1 MQNSNK
7 LLALDSLRGIAAF
20 IVFFGHFVHL
30 FCSANQT
37 AFFENFLYFTING
50 TSSVYLFFML
60 SGFVLSYKFWLSYES
75 KQLLFSTIIR
85 YFRLL
90 FIVSLCGFLAFFL
103 AHLGLLFNP
112 FDYSQKLFEPIHL
125 TFKEICWQNLTVFF
139 TGIHVDKVFWT
150 MKIEY
155 IGSILVF
162 ANIFLICRFCK
173 NNKVRVCLLTFAL
186 IALVIF
192 GSFVNNPLQMGVKF
206 LSFFVSGMLTSFL
219 YVNFFKISNT
229 KYQKKSYPLFFFYL
243 ISFLLFF
250 SKTPLIN
257 SSGLGFIN
265 KLFAFLDL
273 CLYILLGSF
282 LLIGALQIT
291 KITNIL
297 NFRLFLFM
305 GKISFSFYAIHSL
318 VFGSLNVFLFKYF
331 SLSNNILA
339 ITSLFSIDLVVCII
353 LSRYMTKLDKTWNI
367 YMRNIYW
374 LIVNKIN
381 SNKESL

>member
-1 MQNSNK
+1 MQNSSK

-20 IVFFGHFVHL
+20 IVFFGHFIHL
-30 FCSANQT
+30 FCSTNQT
-37 AFFENFLYFTING
+37 VFFESFLYFIING

-60 SGFVLSYKFWLSYES
+60 SGFVLSYKFWLSYS
-75 KQLLFSTIIR
+75 KKQLFFSIIIR

-90 FIVSLCGFLAFFL
+90 FIVSLCGFLAFIL
-103 AHLGLLFNP
+103 AYLGILFNP

-125 TFKEICWQNLTVFF
+125 TFKEVCWQNLTVFF

-162 ANIFLICRFCK
+162 AKIFLICRFCK
-173 NNKVRVCLLTFAL
+173 NNKARICLLTFTL

-192 GSFVNNPLQMGVKF
+192 GSFVDNPLQMGVKF
-206 LSFFVSGMLTSFL
+206 LSFFISGMLTSFL
-219 YVNFFKISNT
+219 YVNFFRISNT

-243 ISFLLFF
+243 ILFLLFF

-265 KLFAFLDL
+265 KFFAFLDL

-282 LLIGALQIT
+282 LLIGALQIA
-291 KITNIL
+291 KVANIL

-318 VFGSLNVFLFKYF
+318 IFGSLNVLLLKYF
-331 SLSNNILA
+331 LLSNNILT
-339 ITSLFSIDLVVCII
+339 ITGLLTVDLAVCII
-353 LSRYMTKLDKTWNI
+353 LSRYMTKLDKTWNVYI
-367 YMRNIYW
+367 RNIYW
-374 LIVNKIN
+374 LIANRIKSI
-381 SNKESL
+381 KEFS